1 MTQDGNVKIA
11 ANIISGS
18 FARITAFPFNLEIEG
33 VVKRTTL
40 WDSVLCAYCIF
51 WHI

>member
-18 FARITAFPFNLEIEG
+18 FAGVAAFPFHLKMEG
-33 VVKRTTL
+33 VVKCTAL
-40 WDSVLCAYCIF
+40 WDSLLCAYCIF
-51 WHI
+51 